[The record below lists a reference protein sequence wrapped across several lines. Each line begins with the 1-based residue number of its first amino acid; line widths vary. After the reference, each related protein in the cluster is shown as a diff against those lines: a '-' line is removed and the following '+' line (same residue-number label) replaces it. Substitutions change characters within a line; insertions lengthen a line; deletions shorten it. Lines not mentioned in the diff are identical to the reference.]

1 MAIFFAVT
9 ALDTSAQE
17 LEPRLYSN
25 TPVGMN
31 FLLAGYAYAAGSV
44 LTDPSISL
52 ENANIETHNVVLGY
66 ARALDV
72 WGTSGKID
80 VILPYS
86 WASGPA
92 DSEGQ
97 HYERDVSGLA
107 DPRFRFSVNLYGAP
121 ALTLEEFRNYRQD
134 LIVGVSLQVSVPL
147 GQYDDDRLLNIGT
160 NRWSIKP
167 ELGISKAL
175 GSFIVEF
182 SAAANF
188 YTDNDDF
195 FWWQHAY
202 TGPVVSLEGHVIYSF
217 ESGIWI
223 AVDGTYYTGGR
234 TSVDGVENDDLQ
246 SNSRLGITAAFPVDS
261 RNSLKPY
268 ASTGISAR
276 TGSNF
281 DAVGLA
287 WQYRWGGG
295 L

>member
-1 MAIFFAVT
+1 MPHTVRPTVTRFRVALMAIFFAVT

-86 WASGPA
+86 WASGSA

-167 ELGISKAL
+167 ELGFSKAL

-195 FWWQHAY
+195 FGGNTRTQDPLYHWK
-202 TGPVVSLEGHVIYSF
+202 
-217 ESGIWI
+217 
-223 AVDGTYYTGGR
+223 GT
-234 TSVDGVENDDLQ
+234 
-246 SNSRLGITAAFPVDS
+246 
-261 RNSLKPY
+261 
-268 ASTGISAR
+268 
-276 TGSNF
+276 
-281 DAVGLA
+281 
-287 WQYRWGGG
+287 
-295 L
+295 